1 MQSPLLTAVIEWSS
15 FIWLIIYKG
24 DATTSLS
31 YFRMHKPTYRL
42 RQWMKRSSYTHTTV
56 LYIYTWRGYI
66 EYYPWIHESDTHP
79 WLLVTQKTPQD
90 TSSILSFLS
99 FFPLLSLV
107 VLSRRRRPGGRLPA
121 DIKATTKRVD
131 KTTVTLRVC
140 LVKTWAHLFLQGE
153 CRSKQR
159 SPLFPCPASK
169 WPTNHS
175 NKRNTR
181 SIVYIYNS
189 WIILASQYVYIPR
202 KFIFM
207 CV

>member
-1 MQSPLLTAVIEWSS
+1 MNEEVLLHT
-15 FIWLIIYKG
+15 
-24 DATTSLS
+24 
-31 YFRMHKPTYRL
+31 HYRA
-42 RQWMKRSSYTHTTV
+42 
-56 LYIYTWRGYI
+56 LYIYLKGLYR
-66 EYYPWIHESDTHP
+66 
-79 WLLVTQKTPQD
+79 
-90 TSSILSFLS
+90 ILSVNTRKRYTSLFACDAKNPTGHLFHLIIS
-99 FFPLLSLV
+99 FFFSASLTCRLSRR
-107 VLSRRRRPGGRLPA
+107 RRRRPGGRLPE
-121 DIKATTKRVD
+121 DIKATTKRVE